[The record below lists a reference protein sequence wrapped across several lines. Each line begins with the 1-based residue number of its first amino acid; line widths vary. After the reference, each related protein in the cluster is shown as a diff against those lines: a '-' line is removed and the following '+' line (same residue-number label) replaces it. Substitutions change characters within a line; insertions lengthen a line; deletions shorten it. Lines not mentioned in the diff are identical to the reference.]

1 MGRTGKI
8 ARLPRAVRE
17 ELNARIEDGEAAKP
31 LLEWL
36 NSREEVVGVLFEHFD
51 GRPITEQNLSEWKQ
65 RGFQEWQKRRET
77 RELAREFIHEAEE
90 LEDEAGDEPLTDRLT
105 ETVALSLARLLRE
118 VMNDGEKSPK
128 RLGAVLGIAREFN
141 QLRRGDHAMERL
153 RMEQDDRDEAERED
167 QVQEFVEQGEK
178 ITNKEAWIEAAYP
191 VRRQDFETARK
202 EGRLSPEE
210 EKEQLAAFA
219 QTEEYLEGIRKRG
232 PLPTRWEIR
241 RKLDGGYFPFQANP
255 TKSD

>member
-17 ELNARIEDGEAAKP
+17 ELTARIEDGEAAKP

-36 NSREEVVGVLFEHFD
+36 NSREVVVGVLFEHFD
-51 GRPITEQNLSEWKQ
+51 GRAITEQNLSEWKQ
-65 RGFQEWQKRRET
+65 RGFQEWQKRMET
-77 RELAREFIHEAEE
+77 RELARDFLHEAEE
-90 LEDEAGDEPLTDRLT
+90 LEDEVGETPLTDRLT

-153 RMEQDDRDEAERED
+153 RMERHDRDEAERED
-167 QVQEFVEQGEK
+167 EVQEFVESGKK
-178 ITNKEAWIEAAYP
+178 IEGKESWIEACHT
-191 VRRQDFETARK
+191 VRRQDFEIARK
-202 EGRLSPEE
+202 EGRLSPED
-210 EKEQLAAFA
+210 EKEQLAALA
-219 QTEEYLEGIRKRG
+219 QTEQYLERIRKRG
-232 PLPTRWEIR
+232 ALPTRWEIR
-241 RKLDGGYFPFQANP
+241 RRLDGAH
-255 TKSD
+255 

>member
-17 ELNARIEDGEAAKP
+17 ELNERIEDGEAAKP

-36 NSREEVVGVLFEHFD
+36 NAHPEAQEALWEHFA
-51 GRPITEQNLSEWKQ
+51 GRAITEQNLSEWKQ
-65 RGFQEWQKRRET
+65 RGFLEWQKRRET
-77 RELAREFIHEAEE
+77 RELARDFLHEAEE
-90 LEDEAGDEPLTDRLT
+90 LEDEVGETPLTDRLT

-219 QTEEYLEGIRKRG
+219 QTEEYLKGIHKRG
-232 PLPTRWEIR
+232 PLPTRWEIQR
-241 RKLDGGYFPFQANP
+241 RLHGAQNRFQAAP